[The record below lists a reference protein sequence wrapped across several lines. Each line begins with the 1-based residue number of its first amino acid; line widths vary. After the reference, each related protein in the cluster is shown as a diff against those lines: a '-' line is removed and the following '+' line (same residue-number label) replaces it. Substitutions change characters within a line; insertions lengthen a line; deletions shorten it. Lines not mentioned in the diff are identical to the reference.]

1 MAKGA
6 THVLGLDIGTE
17 AIKAVELKLDRGE
30 IRLVGRPVVVPTPT
44 NSVSGGRVVDS
55 AAIVEALG
63 RLLSSN
69 GFSTKK
75 VIASVGGDTDV
86 VVRIIEVPKMTGK
99 ELDEAI
105 QWELE
110 RQAPFPVD
118 QAVFDYRPIERPD
131 APADAQN
138 MEVLLAVA
146 QEEMVDAHVE
156 ALMAAKLV
164 PQAVDVEPLAISRA
178 LVDAAGD
185 ALADQTIANVHVGA
199 TNTAIIIVRRGLLA
213 FVRTLPTGGQQLT
226 AAVRQNLAE
235 DEAQAERTK
244 RLFSD
249 LTGSY
254 AYEGVAPDS
263 LGAGDDTSTFEA
275 RGDLGGAIDSVFEAS
290 DADVYGSLT
299 EQAGIDEAATQL
311 EVDTS
316 AHAFQLPPSQAAPVP
331 PPPAGAQGAAAAFTT
346 PEIEQVKAQVYEA
359 IAQPLLDLATEVRR
373 SLDFYR
379 RNHRNE
385 DIDRV
390 VLSGGT
396 ALIPGLAE
404 FIGGEIGVAT
414 EVANPF
420 EHVVVDDSEAT
431 PDYLHDIAPILVVA
445 TGLAMRDMFD

>member
-1 MAKGA
+1 MARGA

-17 AIKAVELKLDRGE
+17 AIKAVELKLVGDE
-30 IRLVGRPVVVPTPT
+30 IRLIGRPAVVPTPV
-44 NSVSGGRVVDS
+44 NAVSGGRILDTPAVLEAITQLIDDNGVACNKVV
-55 AAIVEALG
+55 
-63 RLLSSN
+63 
-69 GFSTKK
+69 
-75 VIASVGGDTDV
+75 ASVGGDTDV

-99 ELDEAI
+99 ELDESI

-118 QAVFDYRPIERPD
+118 QAVFDYRAIERPD

-156 ALMAAKLV
+156 TLMSAKLV
-164 PQAVDVEPLAISRA
+164 PVAIDVEPLAISRA
-178 LVDAAGD
+178 LVDVAGD
-185 ALADQTIANVHVGA
+185 ALADQTIANVHIGA
-199 TNTAIIIVRRGLLA
+199 TNTAILIVRRGLLA
-213 FVRTLPTGGQQLT
+213 FVRTLPNGGNQLT
-226 AAVRQNLAE
+226 SAVRQNLAE
-235 DEAQAERTK
+235 NEAQAERVK
-244 RLFSD
+244 KLFSD

-254 AYEGVAPDS
+254 AYEGGGEYAS
-263 LGAGDDTSTFEA
+263 AGDDTSTFEA
-275 RGDLGGAIDSVFEAS
+275 AGDLGGALDSVFEAS
-290 DADVYGSLT
+290 DDSGVYGSLAEEAT
-299 EQAGIDEAATQL
+299 ADEAATQL
-311 EVDTS
+311 EVDTTS
-316 AHAFQLPPSQAAPVP
+316 AFQLPPQPAAPVAEAQAAK
-331 PPPAGAQGAAAAFTT
+331 PAGFST
-346 PEIEQVKAQVYEA
+346 PEIEQVKAAVYEA

-404 FIGGEIGVAT
+404 FVGAEIGVPT

-420 EHVVVDDSEAT
+420 EFVAVDSDEVSAE
-431 PDYLHDIAPILVVA
+431 YLRDIGPMLVIA
-445 TGLAMRDMFD
+445 AGLAMRDMLE

>member
-30 IRLVGRPVVVPTPT
+30 IRLVGRPVIVPTPT
-44 NSVSGGRVVDS
+44 HSVSGGRVVDS
-55 AAIVEALG
+55 AAVVEALD

-75 VIASVGGDTDV
+75 VVASVGGDTDV

-118 QAVFDYRPIERPD
+118 QAVFDYQPIERPD
-131 APADAQN
+131 TPPDAQN

-164 PQAVDVEPLAISRA
+164 PQAIDVEPLAISRA

-254 AYEGVAPDS
+254 AYEGMPAEG
-263 LGAGDDTSTFEA
+263 LAATEDTSTFEA
-275 RGDLGGAIDSVFEAS
+275 SGDLGGAVDSVFEA
-290 DADVYGSLT
+290 AEGDVYGSLA
-299 EQAGIDEAATQL
+299 EQASIDEAATQL

-316 AHAFQLPPSQAAPVP
+316 GHAFQLPPSQVAPAP
-331 PPPAGAQGAAAAFTT
+331 PPPSAPPEAGRFTS

-404 FIGGEIGVAT
+404 FIGGEIGVPT

-420 EHVVVDDSEAT
+420 EHVVVDGSEVTAQ
-431 PDYLHDIAPILVVA
+431 YLRDVAPMLVVA
-445 TGLAMRDMFD
+445 AGLAMRDMFD